1 MSMKRSILAVRIFLV
16 LALAAATGFIFS
28 QSLKDGGDSASLSL
42 TVTNALLRFFG
53 VDSDSLS
60 AALFDRVHF
69 FVRKLAH
76 FSEYA
81 LLGAL
86 WFWCVRSFTAKKTT
100 FILPPATA
108 FLTACIDETLQIFS
122 PGRGNSFFDVLLDF
136 SGAVCGVLFAWL
148 VVFIAIRILKT
159 HAAKN
164 SPTGTGYCLRTKII
178 GDSSIKR
185 KNRTVLYGKRRFRIR
200 THRI

>member
-1 MSMKRSILAVRIFLV
+1 MSMKRSKFAVRIFLV

-28 QSLKDGGDSASLSL
+28 QSLKDGDDSASLSL
-42 TVTNALLRFFG
+42 TVTSALLRFFG
-53 VDSDSLS
+53 VVPDSLS
-60 AALFDRVHF
+60 AALLERVHF

-100 FILPPATA
+100 FILPPAAA

-122 PGRGNSFFDVLLDF
+122 LGRGNSFFDVLLDF
-136 SGAVCGVLFAWL
+136 SGAVCGAIFAWL
-148 VVFIAIRILKT
+148 TVFIALRILKKR
-159 HAAKN
+159 AAKKQSDGGMAAFTN
-164 SPTGTGYCLRTKII
+164 EEDR
-178 GDSSIKR
+178 
-185 KNRTVLYGKRRFRIR
+185 
-200 THRI
+200 